1 LSSPLLGAIFESWGV
16 GWVHRQVQRLPLAP
30 VLYHWR
36 TQNGAEVDVV
46 LDYGGK
52 LYPIEFKASSRLS
65 KHDSRGIRA
74 FRETYPHAAPGVV
87 VYGGQTAY
95 ALSEHAVAVPWK
107 AI

>member
-1 LSSPLLGAIFESWGV
+1 MS
-16 GWVHRQVQRLPLAP
+16 P

-46 LDYGGK
+46 LDYRGK
-52 LYPIEFKASSRLS
+52 LYPVEFKASSRLS
-65 KHDSRGIRA
+65 KHDTRGIRA
-74 FRETYPHAAPGVV
+74 FQETYPQTAPGVV
-87 VYGGQTAY
+87 VYGGQIAY